1 MTELLSNENQRTQ
14 LMGQNRMEFLLFKLD
29 NSTQSYA
36 INVFK
41 VREAQP
47 CPKLTRIPCMHQYIR
62 GVAHI
67 RGQNISIIDL
77 CAASGGQP
85 IGETSEAFVIITEYN
100 STVQGFL
107 VASVDQIINL
117 NWKNILPPP
126 EGLGKNN
133 YLTSVAQVGDDLVD
147 IIDVEKILDEINPN
161 NINIS
166 EVINNKTIP
175 DNLEGKFI
183 FIADDSSVARHQLKR
198 TINEMGID
206 VIEAHNGA
214 EALEMLHEINNTENL
229 RDNLLMVISDIE
241 MPKMDGYTLC
251 STIKTSEEL
260 KDIYVILHSSL
271 SGMCDNS
278 VFDKFGANDF
288 IPKFSPDVLT
298 DAIIAGIYAIR

>member
-1 MTELLSNENQRTQ
+1 MTELLRSENQRTQ

-47 CPKLTRIPCMHQYIR
+47 CPKLTRVPCMHRYVR

-77 CAASGGQP
+77 RAASGGKP
-85 IGETSEAFVIITEYN
+85 IDDTSKAFVIITEYN

-107 VASVDQIINL
+107 VASVVQIVNL

-126 EGLGKNN
+126 EGIGKNN
-133 YLTSVAQVGDDLVD
+133 YLTSIAQVGDDLVD
-147 IIDVEKILDEINPN
+147 IIDVEKVLDEINPN

-166 EVINNKTIP
+166 EVINNKIMP

-183 FIADDSSVARHQLKR
+183 FIADDSSVARLQLKK

-206 VIEAHNGA
+206 VIEAHDGE
-214 EALEMLHEINNTENL
+214 EALEMLHEINNTESL
-229 RDNLLMVISDIE
+229 RENLLMVISDIE

-271 SGMCDNS
+271 SGMRDDS

-288 IPKFSPDVLT
+288 IPKFSADVLA
-298 DAIIAGIYAIR
+298 DAIITGISAIK